1 MLGVRICRD
10 REKKKATLRSW
21 NGVKKKKANSLVN
34 TKGHTNKQGGS
45 KVNSQRLN

>member
-1 MLGVRICRD
+1 MGVRICRD
-10 REKKKATLRSW
+10 RRKKRATLKSW
-21 NGVKKKKANSLVN
+21 NGVKKKANSLVN